1 MKAKGWFVAAVL
13 LGGMLLGGVPYFNAS
28 ALGGTP
34 AGHVVWGV
42 YQKDIAMHMA
52 CSINDLA
59 EFLGISREELTGSLQ
74 SGKTIVQIAAE
85 KGISEQQLVDFMAEK
100 YSERIE
106 QKVAD
111 GKITAEQ
118 ADKLK
123 QSMADRIKNDLNRT
137 GTQMGRGMGYIEELA
152 GFIGISKEDL
162 LAARRSGKSMVQI
175 AGEKGITEQQLV
187 DHMMVKFS
195 SKIDQKAAD
204 GKITAE
210 QEEQL
215 KQSMAELIKACL
227 NSTDPCPKGP
237 GKRPGF

>member
-1 MKAKGWFVAAVL
+1 MKAKGWFAAAVL
-13 LGGMLLGGVPYFNAS
+13 LGGVLLGGVPYFNAS

-34 AGHVVWGV
+34 AVHVVWGV
-42 YQKDIAMHMA
+42 DQKDIAMHMA

-59 EFLGISREELTGSLQ
+59 DFLGISREELTGSLQ
-74 SGKTIVQIAAE
+74 SGKTIAQIAAE
-85 KGISEQQLVDFMAEK
+85 KGFSEQQLAEFMAEK
-100 YSERIE
+100 YSERID

-123 QSMADRIKNDLNRT
+123 QSMAERIKDDLNRT
-137 GTQMGRGMGYIEELA
+137 GTQMDRGMGYIEDLA

-187 DHMMVKFS
+187 DHMMAKFN
-195 SKIDQKAAD
+195 SKIDLKAAD

-210 QEEQL
+210 QAEQL
-215 KQSMAELIKACL
+215 KQSMAERIKACL
-227 NSTDPCPKGP
+227 NSTDFCPKGP
-237 GKRPGF
+237 GF